1 MKKTRQFLRQYKLFS
16 VTLIAGLI
24 GLGLYLS
31 GYQSSAKWFVTG
43 AVALLSL
50 PLLYKMYDDVR
61 NGTYGID
68 ILAATAIIVALI
80 LGEYWAA
87 LVVVLMLTGGES
99 LEDYAEHRARNELDA
114 LLKRAPQK
122 AHLLKNR
129 KIVDVSVSTLNV
141 GDKILIKP
149 GELVPVDAEI
159 IEGGASFDE
168 SSLTGESLPV
178 FKNVGDLVLSGSVNV
193 DGAITVRAN
202 ATAADSSYQQII
214 KLVQSAAASQAPF
227 VRLAERYSIPF
238 TITAF
243 LIAGAVWYFTK
254 DATRFLEV
262 LIVATPCPL
271 LLAAPIALISG
282 MSRASRY
289 GIIIKTGSALERLAE
304 AKTIA
309 FDKTGTLTSGV
320 LKIDA
325 VNTFNGYS
333 QEEVTKL
340 AAGLEQ
346 NSNHVVAR
354 AITAYA
360 EAKGIKASKAK
371 HVKEIAGRGLMATL
385 HGKSVLVGRYNL
397 LEEYDIRIPAK
408 FQRSSIAQTA
418 VYVAVGK
425 ELAGIITFTDEIRPE
440 TKSTLNRL
448 KELGLKNMLLVTGDN
463 PATAKAV
470 GKALGIKDIHSEAL
484 PADKLRVV
492 EALTNRPVVFV
503 GDGVNDAPVLTASD
517 VGIALGAGGNTAA
530 SESADMVILKDD
542 ISRVATAYAISKRT
556 FSIARQSILIG
567 IGMSFILIAA
577 FSTGRFT
584 ALQGAIAQEFVD
596 VVVIFYALRARTG
609 KI

>member
-1 MKKTRQFLRQYKLFS
+1 MKKIRLFLRQYKLFS
-16 VTLIAGLI
+16 ATLIVGLI
-24 GLGLYLS
+24 GLGLYLLDYKS
-31 GYQSSAKWFVTG
+31 GARWFVTG
-43 AVALLSL
+43 GVALLSL

-114 LLKRAPQK
+114 LLKRAPQN
-122 AHLLKNR
+122 AHLIKKN
-129 KIVDVSVSTLNV
+129 KTSDVPVSQLV
-141 GDKILIKP
+141 ISDKILIKP
-149 GELVPVDAEI
+149 GEMVPVDAEI
-159 IEGGASFDE
+159 IEGSASFDE

-178 FKNVGDLVLSGSVNV
+178 VKNVGDIILSGSMNI
-193 DGAITVRAN
+193 DGAVTVQAT
-202 ATAADSSYQQII
+202 ATAADSSYQQIV
-214 KLVQSAAASQAPF
+214 KLVKSAAAAQAPF

-238 TITAF
+238 TITSF
-243 LIAGAVWYFTK
+243 IIAGGVGYLTK

-262 LIVATPCPL
+262 LVVATPCPL

-282 MSRASRY
+282 MNRASRY
-289 GIIIKTGSALERLAE
+289 GIIIKTGSALEKLAE

-320 LKIDA
+320 LTIDS
-325 VNTFNGYS
+325 VKTFNGYS
-333 QEEVTKL
+333 KEEVTKL

-360 EAKGIKASKAK
+360 EAKGIKAAKAK

-385 HGKSVLVGRYNL
+385 QGKAVLVGRYNL
-397 LEEYDIRIPAK
+397 LEEYGVRIPAK
-408 FQRSSIAQTA
+408 FQRSAIKQTA
-418 VYVAVGK
+418 VYVAIGK
-425 ELAGIITFTDEIRPE
+425 ELAGIITLTDEIRSE
-440 TKSTLNRL
+440 SSSTLKHL
-448 KELGLKNMLLVTGDN
+448 KELGLKQFLMVTGDN
-463 PATAKAV
+463 PATAKSV
-470 GKALGIKDIHSEAL
+470 GDALGIKDIHAEAL

-492 EALTNRPVVFV
+492 EALTSRPVVFV

-530 SESADMVILKDD
+530 SESADMVILQND

-556 FSIARQSILIG
+556 FSVARQSILIG

-577 FSTGRFT
+577 FATGRFT

-596 VVVIFYALRARTG
+596 VVVIFYALRARNG
-609 KI
+609 KL

>member
-1 MKKTRQFLRQYKLFS
+1 
-16 VTLIAGLI
+16 
-24 GLGLYLS
+24 
-31 GYQSSAKWFVTG
+31 
-43 AVALLSL
+43 
-50 PLLYKMYDDVR
+50 
-61 NGTYGID
+61 
-68 ILAATAIIVALI
+68 
-80 LGEYWAA
+80 
-87 LVVVLMLTGGES
+87 
-99 LEDYAEHRARNELDA
+99 
-114 LLKRAPQK
+114 
-122 AHLLKNR
+122 
-129 KIVDVSVSTLNV
+129 
-141 GDKILIKP
+141 
-149 GELVPVDAEI
+149 
-159 IEGGASFDE
+159 
-168 SSLTGESLPV
+168 
-178 FKNVGDLVLSGSVNV
+178 
-193 DGAITVRAN
+193 
-202 ATAADSSYQQII
+202 
-214 KLVQSAAASQAPF
+214 
-227 VRLAERYSIPF
+227 
-238 TITAF
+238 
-243 LIAGAVWYFTK
+243 
-254 DATRFLEV
+254 
-262 LIVATPCPL
+262 
-271 LLAAPIALISG
+271 